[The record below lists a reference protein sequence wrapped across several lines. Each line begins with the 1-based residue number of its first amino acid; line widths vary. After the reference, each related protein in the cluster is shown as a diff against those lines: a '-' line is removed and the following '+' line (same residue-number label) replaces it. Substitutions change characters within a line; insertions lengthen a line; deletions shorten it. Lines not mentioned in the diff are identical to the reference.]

1 MAGAGGQR
9 RLQDFWTLGEELGK
23 GGFSVVRR
31 AQRVA
36 DGFEA
41 AAKTLE
47 KFGRYSGDLSLI
59 RNEIKVMA
67 TILEKV
73 DHENIVKLLES

>member
-1 MAGAGGQR
+1 MALASP
-9 RLQDFWTLGEELGK
+9 L
-23 GGFSVVRR
+23 VRP